1 MLKEKFI
8 IDLENTIKNNWDLP
22 AISDYEGLTKTYNQL
37 ADRILWLH
45 YIFEQC
51 NIKKGDKIAL
61 IGRNSINWAISYLA
75 TISYGAV
82 IVPILPDFRADNI
95 QHIVNH
101 SDAVLA
107 FVAES
112 IYENLDESKMQNLN
126 AIYSLKDFSFLFH
139 KKTNI
144 VQIYEKSENEYL
156 HKFGG
161 ELTPDNFKFPDIK
174 NDDLATIVYTSGTTG
189 FSKGVML
196 LHNSISANI
205 RYAQNNMPLKPGDK
219 ILSFM
224 PLAHSYG
231 CAFEF
236 LFPISLGCHITFLD
250 KIPSPKILL
259 KSFSEI
265 RPQLILSVPLI
276 LEKIYKKQ
284 IEPTISKGALKQL
297 LKLPG
302 ISKLIHKK
310 ILNKLV
316 DVFGGKFFEIVIG
329 GAALNSQVELFLRK
343 IGFPITNGYG
353 MTECGPLI
361 SYSPWNEIKARSV
374 GRVVDTLEIKVD
386 SDDSENIVGEILVRG
401 ENVMQGYYKNP
412 EATKGALD
420 KGGWLHTGDL
430 GMIDKDGFIYLKGRV
445 KNMILGPSGQN
456 IYPEEIESRLNNLP
470 FVDESLVIEKNGKL
484 IAFVHPDYEAIDAN
498 NLDEVSIVKKMEEN
512 RKALNAILPAY
523 SFITKIDLYA
533 QEFEKTPT
541 KKIKRFLYDVTQ

>member
-1 MLKEKFI
+1 MLKEQFI
-8 IDLENTIKNNWDLP
+8 TDLENTIKNNWNLP
-22 AISDYEGLTKTYNQL
+22 AISNYEGLTKTYNQL

-75 TISYGAV
+75 AISYGAV
-82 IVPILPDFRADNI
+82 IVPILPDFRADNM

-107 FVAES
+107 FIAES

-126 AIYSLKDFSFLFH
+126 AIFSLKDFSLLFH
-139 KKTNI
+139 KKMNT
-144 VQIYEKSENEYL
+144 VQIYNKAENEYL
-156 HKFGG
+156 HKLGG
-161 ELTPDNFKFPDIK
+161 QLTPGNFKFPAIK
-174 NDDLATIVYTSGTTG
+174 NEDLATIVYTSGTTG

-196 LHNSISANI
+196 PHNSISANV
-205 RYAQNNMPLKPGDK
+205 RYAQNNMPLKPGDN

-420 KGGWLHTGDL
+420 EGGWLHTGDL

-512 RKALNAILPAY
+512 RKALNEILPAY
-523 SFITKIDLYA
+523 SSITKIDLYA